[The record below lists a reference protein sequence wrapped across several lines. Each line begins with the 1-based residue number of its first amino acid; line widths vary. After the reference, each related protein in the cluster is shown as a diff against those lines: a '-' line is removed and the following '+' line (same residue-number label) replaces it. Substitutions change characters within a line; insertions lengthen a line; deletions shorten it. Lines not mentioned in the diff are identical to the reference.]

1 MTQLVWFRNDLR
13 AADNP
18 ALAAACQSAAQSSGE
33 PIEACFIVTTKQWL
47 SHDWSAAKVHLMLD
61 HADALAQ
68 ELAKLGI
75 ALSFLRAADFE
86 QSLDT
91 LETFCREHK
100 ISQVHFNEEY
110 GVSERR
116 RDKALKLRLDALGIK
131 VSKYRDQAAVPVGE
145 VLTQQNGPYAVFTPF
160 SRRWRSW
167 QEEQQ
172 PALLAVPKKVG
183 EALAGAS
190 VKNSSGV
197 ILKKEVDALF
207 GEAPPALVATGENA
221 AHDALQNFLQE
232 RAGGYKRDRDFPA
245 IEGTS
250 KLSPYLA
257 IGALSGRQCV
267 QAAWQLKQSMGSSFG
282 NAANAEEGFFTWVTE
297 LAWRDFYIHI
307 LYHYPRVSMH
317 RAFKPETEALRWN
330 TADEHFEAWKNG
342 RTGIPM
348 VDAAMRQLNATGWM
362 HNRLRMVAA
371 MFLAKNLFID
381 WRRGEA
387 YFMSKLADG
396 YLSSNNGGWQW
407 SASTGTDASPYFR
420 VFNPMTQGERFDT
433 DGEFIRHWVPELAK
447 LDSKRIHNPGKGGVI
462 PGGYPRPIVDL
473 KESRKEAIA
482 RFQALRD

>member
-18 ALAAACQSAAQSSGE
+18 ALAAACQSAAQSAGE
-33 PIEACFIVTTKQWL
+33 PVEACFIVTTEQWL
-47 SHDWSAAKVHLMLD
+47 SHDWSAAKVRLMLD

-68 ELAKLGI
+68 ELARLGI

-86 QSLDT
+86 QSLGT
-91 LETFCREHK
+91 LDAFCRKHK
-100 ISQVHFNEEY
+100 INQVHFNEEY
-110 GVSERR
+110 GVNERR
-116 RDKALKLRLDALGIK
+116 RDKALKPRLDALGVK

-145 VLTQQNGPYAVFTPF
+145 VLTQQGEPYSVFTPF

-172 PALLAVPKKVG
+172 PVLLAVPKKRG
-183 EALAGAS
+183 DALTGA
-190 VKNSSGV
+190 KIAQSSSV
-197 ILKKEVDALF
+197 ILKKEVDELF
-207 GEAPPALVATGENA
+207 GQAPPALVTTGDNA
-221 AHDALQNFLQE
+221 AHDALQDFLQE
-232 RAGGYKRDRDFPA
+232 RAADYKKNRDFPA
-245 IEGTS
+245 IDGTS

-267 QAAWQLKQSMGSSFG
+267 QAAWQLKQSMGSSFSK
-282 NAANAEEGFFTWVTE
+282 AADAEEGFFTWVTE

-307 LYHYPRVSMH
+307 LYHCPRVSMH
-317 RAFKPETEALRWN
+317 RAFKPETEALHWN
-330 TADEHFEAWKNG
+330 TADEHFDAWKNG
-342 RTGIPM
+342 KTGIPM

-371 MFLAKNLFID
+371 MFLTKNLFID

-396 YLSSNNGGWQW
+396 YLASNNGGWQW

-420 VFNPMTQGERFDT
+420 VFNPMTQGERFDA

-447 LDSKRIHNPGKGGVI
+447 LDSKRVHNPGKGG
-462 PGGYPRPIVDL
+462 
-473 KESRKEAIA
+473 
-482 RFQALRD
+482 